1 MNRPNCQPKGPA
13 LVRCIL
19 TTDPKDPVDNMGP
32 KCYNYG
38 IGSNSYT
45 GDGRRGCAMVLMLVS
60 AN

>member
-1 MNRPNCQPKGPA
+1 MNRPISQPKGPA
-13 LVRCIL
+13 LVCCIF
-19 TTDPKDPVDNMGP
+19 TTDRKDLVDNMGP

-45 GDGRRGCAMVLMLVS
+45 GDGRRGCAMGLMLAS